1 MKQITAV
8 IKPFKLDDVKAA
20 MKGAGVQ
27 GMTVTE
33 VKGFGRQGGHTEV
46 YRGAEYQVDLVPKV
60 RLDAVVDD
68 ADVAAVVEA
77 LIAAANTGD
86 IGDGKVWVSDVF
98 DITRIR
104 TGEKG
109 ADGPVRS
116 LPGGSDS
123 GHNFDLQVSP
133 GPHGRATPA
142 PYIAQP

>member
-1 MKQITAV
+1 M
-8 IKPFKLDDVKAA
+8 
-20 MKGAGVQ
+20 
-27 GMTVTE
+27 
-33 VKGFGRQGGHTEV
+33 

-109 ADGPVRS
+109 ADAV
-116 LPGGSDS
+116 
-123 GHNFDLQVSP
+123 
-133 GPHGRATPA
+133 
-142 PYIAQP
+142 